1 MDKRLVIAP
10 WKVELVQRYFSAES
24 AGTRVKVVKNM
35 NLDGREKS
43 NCPPPPQMSISKMT
57 SQSGNQEDQG
67 TSPLPR
73 VQISYSRPKISKM
86 KKPQGEGKNYVSS
99 SHSNPVQVQ
108 CRPQIN
114 IEKRKFPIEKIVQDE
129 KDQGRSCVCV
139 VLKSSSTATTM
150 KLSERIRVVEDLSS
164 KYPVKYEGKTENS
177 KQAEARLDFCFH
189 SAKNARFFFGKVND
203 LVRSGKQK
211 TEDLCHHVR

>member
-1 MDKRLVIAP
+1 MEHTYLSSQYFIQSKNVSENFTSERWMDKRLVIAP

-73 VQISYSRPKISKM
+73 VQISYSRPKISSLKV
-86 KKPQGEGKNYVSS
+86 K
-99 SHSNPVQVQ
+99 
-108 CRPQIN
+108 
-114 IEKRKFPIEKIVQDE
+114 EKITSPVPTRTPY
-129 KDQGRSCVCV
+129 KFSVGLRSTLKRGSSQSIRLFRMRKIKEGAVS
-139 VLKSSSTATTM
+139 VL
-150 KLSERIRVVEDLSS
+150 
-164 KYPVKYEGKTENS
+164 
-177 KQAEARLDFCFH
+177 F
-189 SAKNARFFFGKVND
+189 
-203 LVRSGKQK
+203 
-211 TEDLCHHVR
+211 